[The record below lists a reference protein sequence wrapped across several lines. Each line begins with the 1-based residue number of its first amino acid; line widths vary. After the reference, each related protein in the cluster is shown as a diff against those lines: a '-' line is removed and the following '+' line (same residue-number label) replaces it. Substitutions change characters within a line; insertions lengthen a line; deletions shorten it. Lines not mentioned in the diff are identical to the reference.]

1 MTKTKN
7 KIRMTILFLFILFSA
22 WMWPGTISQDDPI
35 KAQNQIMNEWKDR
48 IQMSFPDLTDKSCE
62 LIWSY
67 ALQYQINPT
76 LILCWIEVESGFDS
90 LAISNKGAVGWLQ
103 LKLSTA
109 RQYDSTLSR
118 RDLYLT
124 DVNVEIA
131 LKHFTYLM
139 NRYDDDEAMAFTAYN
154 MGEGRLK
161 QILDSGKHPRLR
173 YYKKIKNLFE
183 ETEGGQV

>member
-1 MTKTKN
+1 MTEIKN
-7 KIRMTILFLFILFSA
+7 KIKIIVLFLLILICV
-22 WMWPGTISQDDPI
+22 WMWPGTISQDDPV
-35 KAQNQIMNEWKDR
+35 KAQSQIMNQWKDR

-62 LIWSY
+62 LIWNY
-67 ALQYQINPT
+67 GLQYQINPT

-109 RQYDSTLSR
+109 RQYDSTLSH

-173 YYKKIKNLFE
+173 YYHKIKNLFE
-183 ETEGGQV
+183 ETEGQV